1 MDRLL
6 AKEAILQTVYNMNYA
21 EDELDEQLMRSC
33 FIPDQNII
41 LDNSSHLPQP
51 PMSISPDQWWDMVMQ
66 ALSGFTATQHS
77 LFNPVITFSDE
88 TVTAAHLKAN
98 VLAYHCIQGNERGE
112 VEEVSARGLQE
123 IDLVLWQG
131 KWMIVKVETK
141 RSVPL
146 DMALYEK
153 AAQRATEGKGR
164 KAKGQ
169 T

>member
-1 MDRLL
+1 MDCLL
-6 AKEAILQTVYNMNYA
+6 AKDAVLQTVYNMNYA
-21 EDELDEQLMRSC
+21 EDELDEQLMKSC

-41 LDNSSHLPQP
+41 LDNSSHLSKP

-66 ALSGFTATQHS
+66 ALSGFTATQHA
-77 LFNPVITFSDE
+77 LFNPVITFPGGE
-88 TVTAAHLKAN
+88 LTKAHLKAN
-98 VLAYHCIQGNERGE
+98 VLAYHCIQEIEGGE

-131 KWMIVKVETK
+131 MWMIVKVETK

-153 AAQRATEGKGR
+153 AAQRAKEGKST
-164 KAKGQ
+164 KARGQ
-169 T
+169 A